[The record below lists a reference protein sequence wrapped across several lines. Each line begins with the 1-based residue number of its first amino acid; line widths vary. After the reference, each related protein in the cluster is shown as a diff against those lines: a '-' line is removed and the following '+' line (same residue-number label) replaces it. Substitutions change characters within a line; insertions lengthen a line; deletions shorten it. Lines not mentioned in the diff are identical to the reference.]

1 MWRKFRRVGV
11 RVGVFVRRAGRG
23 VPRVAFGQ
31 PMLPYVGMGI
41 GEGVIVREPYGVAA
55 LISAY
60 NFPFFLNLFKLA
72 PALAAGCTTVLKPSP
87 YTPLEG
93 LIIGEVADEAGLP
106 AGVLNL
112 RNGDVG
118 GGEGPA
124 RHPVD

>member
-23 VPRVAFGQ
+23 VPRFDFEQ

-41 GEGVIVREPYGVAA
+41 GQGVIVREPYGVAA

-87 YTPLEG
+87 YTPLEA
-93 LIIGEVADEAGLP
+93 LIIGEIPDEAGP
-106 AGVLNL
+106 PPGVLNIVT
-112 RNGDVG
+112 GDVAAG
-118 GGEGPA
+118 ARPA
-124 RHPVD
+124 RHPR

>member
-60 NFPFFLNLFKLA
+60 NFPFFLNLFKLP
-72 PALAAGCTTVLKPSP
+72 PALPPGCTTVLKPSP
-87 YTPLEG
+87 YTPLETLISGEIAGEAALPPCG
-93 LIIGEVADEAGLP
+93 LNIVTGAAAAWEALP
-106 AGVLNL
+106 
-112 RNGDVG
+112 
-118 GGEGPA
+118 
-124 RHPVD
+124 RHT